1 MRGEDPSARET
12 LLRVATIEGAVAA
25 AAACRCA
32 PPPPSGLSPHAD
44 LLLPS
49 RWPEFARP
57 SVSPGFGV
65 RAIARARTLCGTAC
79 SVLYIHRFVPRSLP
93 RLLDFNALA
102 SREAATA
109 LLLHEGAR

>member
-57 SVSPGFGV
+57 SASPGFGV
-65 RAIARARTLCGTAC
+65 RAL
-79 SVLYIHRFVPRSLP
+79 LYIHRFVPRSLP